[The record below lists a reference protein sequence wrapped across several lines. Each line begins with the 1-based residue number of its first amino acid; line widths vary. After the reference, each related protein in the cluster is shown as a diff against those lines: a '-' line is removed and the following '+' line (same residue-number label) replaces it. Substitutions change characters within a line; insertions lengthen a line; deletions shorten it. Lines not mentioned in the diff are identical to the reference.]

1 MLTGRKS
8 GFSAGP
14 GHNQVMYKII
24 GADGKEYGPITADQ
38 LREWIVEGRANAQ
51 TKALAEGE
59 AQWKPLIEYLEFA
72 PLLAR
77 MAAPLTAPGRISI
90 TPTPRTNSMAMA
102 SLVMGILSIT
112 CGMCCCYGLPFNVLG
127 IIFSL
132 VALAQIRNDP
142 LSQQG
147 RSLAIAGLV
156 LSLLSIVLAA
166 FMLALGLAVSTS
178 DIMRKIK
185 RL

>member
-1 MLTGRKS
+1 MLMDGRNGS
-8 GFSAGP
+8 SAFRGYN
-14 GHNQVMYKII
+14 HSMYRII
-24 GADGKEYGPITADQ
+24 GADGREYGPATADHI
-38 LREWIVEGRANAQ
+38 REWIAEGRVNAQ
-51 TKALAEGE
+51 TKALVEGG
-59 AQWKPLIEYLEFA
+59 ALWKPLVEYLEFA

-77 MAAPLTAPGRISI
+77 MAPPLPAPGPIFV

-102 SLVMGILSIT
+102 GLIMGILSMS

-132 VALAQIRNDP
+132 VALGQMKNDP

-147 RSLAIAGLV
+147 RPLAIAGLA
-156 LSLLSIVLAA
+156 LSVLSIVMAA
-166 FMLALGLAVSTS
+166 FMLMLGVALSAS
-178 DIMRKIK
+178 DVMRKIH